1 MNKLFFLSAFLT
13 ISAQIAFAQTAEDSV
28 KSTIMQLFD
37 GMRAGDST
45 MMSEVFASE
54 ARLHTVAEQDGK
66 TSLREAPVS
75 TFLQAVASPREDVWD
90 ERILDYQIH
99 VNGKLATALTPYR
112 FYRDTTFSHCGVNA
126 FQLYL
131 SNDGWKIIQ
140 ITDTRRVAGCDQ

>member
-1 MNKLFFLSAFLT
+1 MHKIILFTAFIMFST
-13 ISAQIAFAQTAEDSV
+13 QIAIAQSAVDSV

-45 MMSEVFASE
+45 MVSEVFASE
-54 ARLHTVAEQDGK
+54 ARLLTVAEQDEK
-66 TSLREAPVS
+66 TSLREAPIS
-75 TFLQAVASPREDVWD
+75 TFLQAVSSPREDVWN
-90 ERILDYQIH
+90 ERILDYRIN
-99 VNGKLATALTPYR
+99 VDGKLATAWTPYR

-140 ITDTRRVAGCDQ
+140 ITDTRQVEGCD